1 MRNRYPCRCIEC
13 RKRIPANGGDYIGW
27 MEGLKGPDGI
37 RRGSGYFGICD
48 SCKAKEQ
55 KSFDEEMA
63 EIHQAMYEEFQT
75 VEAPA
80 VARQGLGDGAT
91 MSTVAPSIAERGEK
105 SNG

>member
-13 RKRIPANGGDYIGW
+13 RKRMRANGGDYIGW

-48 SCKAKEQ
+48 ACKATE
-55 KSFDEEMA
+55 
-63 EIHQAMYEEFQT
+63 T

-105 SNG
+105 SNGY